1 MGDGLCAEEGVGA
14 ADIDGV
20 ADGDFAV
27 GDAEDGRPTPTL
39 TGPPPAPPTKGESRG
54 YANNDGVV
62 GLYALYGGVVVAVS
76 GVVAVGVGEGSGGF
90 AGGEKGD

>member
-1 MGDGLCAEEGVGA
+1 MCAEEM
-14 ADIDGV
+14 
-20 ADGDFAV
+20 
-27 GDAEDGRPTPTL
+27 RSRTPSGSPL
-39 TGPPPAPPTKGESRG
+39 KGESRG